1 MLPKLEGIIAR
12 RVLLNF
18 WVDPDVARGLVPEPL
33 EPAVQ
38 SGYAVA
44 GICLIRLEQLRPKG
58 APARL
63 GVSSENMAHRIAIRY
78 PTEDGPQDGVF
89 IWRRDTDRAIVA
101 LLGGRLFPGVHG
113 HAKFDVSEGPHQLRY
128 QIRTDDD
135 GAHVA
140 LEVAVVDAWQP
151 TKLFLTFDGVVRF
164 FERGDC
170 GFSCSLRGDRL
181 EGMRLRSLTWQMI
194 PLAVQNV
201 QSTFYDATDRIPAG
215 SIGLDGAVLMR
226 GVPHEW
232 HGLNDVP
239 ELAGTWG

>member
-1 MLPKLEGIIAR
+1 MLPKLEGTIAR

-18 WVDPDVARGLVPEPL
+18 WVDPDVARALVPEPL
-33 EPAVQ
+33 EPSTQ

-113 HAKFDVSEGPHQLRY
+113 HAGFDVSEGPHRLRY
-128 QIRTDDD
+128 RIRTDED

-140 LEVAVVDAWQP
+140 LAVTVVDAWQP
-151 TKLFLTFDGVVRF
+151 TELFPTFDDIVRF

-194 PLAVQNV
+194 PLAVQDV
-201 QSTFYDATDRIPAG
+201 ESTFYDATDRFPAG

>member
-1 MLPKLEGIIAR
+1 MSE
-12 RVLLNF
+12 
-18 WVDPDVARGLVPEPL
+18 
-33 EPAVQ
+33 
-38 SGYAVA
+38 
-44 GICLIRLEQLRPKG
+44 RP
-58 APARL
+58 
-63 GVSSENMAHRIAIRY
+63 HR
-78 PTEDGPQDGVF
+78 
-89 IWRRDTDRAIVA
+89 
-101 LLGGRLFPGVHG
+101 
-113 HAKFDVSEGPHQLRY
+113 LRY
-128 QIRTDDD
+128 RIRTDDD

-140 LEVAVVDAWQP
+140 LDVAVVDAWQP
-151 TKLFLTFDGVVRF
+151 TELFPTFDDIVRF

-194 PLAVQNV
+194 PLAVQDV
-201 QSTFYDATDRIPAG
+201 ESTFYEATDRFPAG